1 MKPSWLFILIALL
14 PPLTVKAQNES
25 TLREDEKIFWLSR
38 LWSEAAYNFAFFD
51 QVPDLD
57 WDGTYRDFIPQVL
70 ATKTDWEYYTIL
82 RRFYALLHD
91 GHTRVFPPRELR
103 NRYYGTAT
111 NKITTRLI
119 EGRVIV
125 TSVLDDAIK
134 SEGLKQGMEITAI
147 DGHDV
152 FDYADQFVAP
162 YVTASTPQD
171 MALQIYGHF
180 LLSGDVGRPVKIEV
194 EGFSGE
200 TRTFDIGREPWIM
213 EDEIFQGEPFL
224 FELLPENVGYLK
236 INNFVDTDQ
245 IRPKFDSIYT
255 RILET
260 DGLVIDVRENFGG
273 ATQLTHYVLQR
284 FATEEFRTVKWKSPM
299 NIGAHRAW
307 GQTGQWF
314 EEEGYDIE
322 PLENGKIYTG
332 PVNLIVDES
341 TFSGAEDFTVG
352 FISINRGRVI
362 GRKTAGSTGSPIIF
376 ELPGRGLALVCA
388 KRDYFPDGRE
398 FVGLGIVPDVEA
410 QATIQDVI
418 QNRDVALE
426 TALDDLKKRLSP

>member
-1 MKPSWLFILIALL
+1 MKLSWLFMLIALL
-14 PPLTVKAQNES
+14 PPFTVNAQNES
-25 TLREDEKIFWLSR
+25 TLQEDEKIYWLSR

-51 QVPDLD
+51 QVPDLN
-57 WDGTYRDFIPQVL
+57 WDDTYRDFIPQVL
-70 ATKTDWEYYTIL
+70 ATKTDWEYYTVL

-91 GHTRVFPPRELR
+91 GHTRVFPPRDLR

-111 NKITTRLI
+111 NEITTRLI

-125 TSVLDDAIK
+125 TSVLDDALK
-134 SEGLKQGMEITAI
+134 TAGLKQGMEITAI

-152 FDYADQFVAP
+152 WGYADRFVAP
-162 YVTASTPQD
+162 NVSASTRQD

-180 LLSGDVGRPVKIEV
+180 LLSGDVSKPVKIEV
-194 EGFSGE
+194 KGFSGE
-200 TRTFDIGREPWIM
+200 TRTFDVGREPWIM
-213 EDEIFQGEPFL
+213 EEEVFTGEPFL
-224 FELLPENVGYLK
+224 FELLPDNIGYLK

-255 RILET
+255 KILDT

-284 FATEEFRTVKWKSPM
+284 FATEKFPTVKWKSPM

-307 GQTGQWF
+307 GQNGQWF

-322 PLENGKIYTG
+322 PIENGNIYAG

-341 TFSGAEDFTVG
+341 TFSGAEDFTLG
-352 FISINRGRVI
+352 FITINRGRVI
-362 GRKTAGSTGSPIIF
+362 GRKTAGSTGSPIMF

-398 FVGLGIVPDVEA
+398 FVGLGITPDIEVK
-410 QATIQDVI
+410 ATIQDVI
-418 QNRDVALE
+418 QNRDAALE
-426 TALDDLKKRLSP
+426 TALVDLKKRLPL